1 MTTTKRV
8 AKNTGV
14 LILSSIL
21 SKVMGLILIIYA
33 ARYLGDVNF
42 GKYSFALAFT
52 SIFMVLSNM
61 GLRNL
66 TVREVARDK
75 ELASKYLDNIFCIK
89 LILSVITFGVIII
102 AINLMDYPY
111 DTMMAVYI
119 IGFTLILSSFSDFF
133 NSIIRAFERMEYEA
147 IAQIIASLV
156 VLILGLFV
164 LFSGYGLLEFV
175 SIYVVGSTITF
186 LFLLSI
192 VIKKFAKPRF
202 AIDLK
207 FCGQTIK
214 KALPFGL
221 IGILGIIHFRI
232 DIVMLS
238 MMEGDAVVGWY
249 SAAYRLTEPL
259 AFIPAMLMISLYPVM
274 SRFFISSENA
284 LKTSYEKSV
293 KYLFCLGLPI
303 AVGTTLLSD
312 KIILLLYGEPFL
324 NSIIAIQIL
333 VWATLFRFLNY
344 PLGTVL
350 VSINKERLSLF
361 TGSVCVFM
369 NITLN
374 LLLIPKFSYVGASI
388 ATVVTEA
395 TLFLLSYYF
404 ISKYLCTLPVHKIAV
419 KPSCAC
425 IIMGAFIFF
434 FGSLSLVFLIPMAG
448 ILYFAVLHLTKFF
461 SEDDISM
468 LKELI
473 KTDKNR

>member
-1 MTTTKRV
+1 MTTVKRIV
-8 AKNTGV
+8 KNTGV
-14 LILSSIL
+14 LILSDVIG
-21 SKVMGLILIIYA
+21 KVLMLILIIYA

-52 SIFMVLSNM
+52 SIFIVLSNL

-66 TVREVARDK
+66 TVREVAREK
-75 ELASKYLDNIFCIK
+75 ELSSKYLSNVSCIK
-89 LILSVITFGVIII
+89 LILSLITFSVIMI
-102 AINLMDYPY
+102 AIKLMDYPH
-111 DTMMAVYI
+111 DTTMAVYI
-119 IGFTLILSSFSDFF
+119 MGFALILTSFSDFF
-133 NSIIRAFERMEYEA
+133 RSIIRAFERMEYEA
-147 IAQIIASLV
+147 IANIIASSIIV
-156 VLILGLFV
+156 ILGLFV

-175 SIYVVGSTITF
+175 SIYVVGSVFTF
-186 LFLLSI
+186 LFTLSI
-192 VIKKFAKPRF
+192 VIKKFAKPKF
-202 AIDLK
+202 AIDPK
-207 FCGQTIK
+207 FCGQTLK

-238 MMEGDAVVGWY
+238 MMKGDAVVGWY
-249 SAAYRLTEPL
+249 SAAYRLTESL
-259 AFIPAMLMISLYPVM
+259 TFIASMFTISLYPVM

-324 NSIIAIQIL
+324 NSIIALQIL
-333 VWATLFRFLNY
+333 IWATLFMFLNY

-350 VSINKERLSLF
+350 VSINRERLSLF
-361 TGSVCVFM
+361 NGSMCVII

-395 TLFLLSYYF
+395 TLFLLGYYF
-404 ISKYLCTLPVHKIAV
+404 ISKYLCTLPVRKIIV

-434 FGSLSLVFLIPMAG
+434 FKSSSLAFLIPLAVA
-448 ILYFAVLHLTKFF
+448 IFFAALYLTKFF

-473 KTDKNR
+473 GSK